1 MGATTVWEH
10 WDSLRADG
18 SMWSIGMNSFN
29 HYAYGSVADWLYG
42 DAAGIKTDE
51 SAPGFKHI
59 IFAPLTDGRLSY
71 VKASIESR
79 YGVIGSEWHTENGVT
94 EYTFTVPEGCTAS
107 VILGGKTAEI
117 GPGVHKFN

>member
-1 MGATTVWEH
+1 M
-10 WDSLRADG
+10 
-18 SMWSIGMNSFN
+18 
-29 HYAYGSVADWLYG
+29 
-42 DAAGIKTDE
+42 
-51 SAPGFKHI
+51 
-59 IFAPLTDGRLSY
+59 TDGRLSY

-94 EYTFTVPEGCTAS
+94 EYIFTVPEGCTAS